1 MRDQISSAKIVCDS
15 RVSHRDE
22 RFEGDLPVVFRTTYV
37 VG

>member
-1 MRDQISSAKIVCDS
+1 MRDQISSAKILCDS